1 MTRAHDAI
9 PQLLRILQRMNFFR
23 LKPWLLTIGA
33 MLGLAACGSTPT
45 REKPLKEII
54 PLTAPVLAPGVD
66 SNSDKLFVVITFS
79 GGGKRAAAF
88 SFGVLEALRD
98 VKVTTPD
105 GDQHSLLDE
114 VDLISAVSGGAF
126 TAAYYALNGKE
137 AFDSYAPRFLN
148 HDTEKDLWHKVLAP
162 INWSRLAKPLV
173 SRSDLEVEYFD
184 EELFNGATVDQ
195 IMTRSPRVIVSATDL
210 VRAKPFAF
218 TREQLNGICVD
229 PKSIP
234 VARAVFASAATPI
247 YFAPLVMRTF
257 AGQCG
262 YVPPGSVNTDAAG
275 EEDVYRRERAERLL
289 SFLDSADYPYLHLA
303 DGALADNLG
312 ARAILDEVALGE
324 TVTDALR
331 RNGFSRARRMLFIV
345 VDARTGFDRKYAKRP
360 EPLGIKK
367 VMDAVV
373 SVTFNRYSFETM
385 NLMRARVKR
394 WETEVRNTRCKGALT
409 IPDCD
414 KFDIDLVELSFDRVK
429 DSTEREYLDRVPTA
443 FTLSSEQ
450 IIRLRRAAHQL
461 VDESPELRSFL
472 EQSARSGNTKAE
484 PGSK

>member
-1 MTRAHDAI
+1 
-9 PQLLRILQRMNFFR
+9 MNFPRPVSRPLVF
-23 LKPWLLTIGA
+23 GA
-33 MLGLAACGSTPT
+33 LAGAFLVLVACGSTPT
-45 REKPLKEII
+45 REKPLKEIV
-54 PLTAPVLAPGVD
+54 PLSAPILAPGVD
-66 SNSDKLFVVITFS
+66 ANSDKLFVVVTFS

-88 SFGVLEALRD
+88 SFGVLEAMRD

-137 AFDSYAPRFLN
+137 SFDSYTPRFLN
-148 HDTEKDLWHKVLAP
+148 HDTEKDLWHKVLTPA
-162 INWSRLAKPLV
+162 NWSRLAKPLV

-184 EELFNGATVDQ
+184 EKLFNGATVDQ
-195 IMTRSPRVIVSATDL
+195 LMNRSPRVIVSSTDL

-229 PKSIP
+229 PKSVP

-262 YVPPGSVNTDAAG
+262 YVPPDSVSNDALA
-275 EEDVYRRERAERLL
+275 EEDVYRRERAGRLL
-289 SFLDSADYPYLHLA
+289 SFLDSDKYPYLHLA

-312 ARAILDEVALGE
+312 ARAILDEVALGD

-331 RNGFSRARRMLFIV
+331 RNGFARARRMLFIV
-345 VDARTGFDRKYAKRP
+345 VDARTGFDPRFAKRP
-360 EPLGIKK
+360 EPLGIKR

-385 NLMRARVKR
+385 NLMRQRVKR
-394 WETEVRNTRCKGALT
+394 WESEVRNTRCKIALA

-414 KFDIDLVELSFDRVK
+414 KFDIDLIELSFERVK
-429 DSTEREYLDRVPTA
+429 DETEREYLDRIPTS

-450 IIRLRRAAHQL
+450 IIRLRRAAKLL
-461 VDESPELRSFL
+461 VDESPELRRFL
-472 EQSARSGNTKAE
+472 EASARSANPKVTPNATPNMTK
-484 PGSK
+484 

>member
-1 MTRAHDAI
+1 M
-9 PQLLRILQRMNFFR
+9 PRIL
-23 LKPWLLTIGA
+23 LLCAVSAIV
-33 MLGLAACGSTPT
+33 AACGTTPT
-45 REKPLKEII
+45 REHPLKQIV
-54 PLTAPVLAPGVD
+54 PLTAPTLAPGVD
-66 SNSDKLFVVITFS
+66 ANSDKLFVVVTFS

-98 VKVTTPD
+98 MKVTTPD
-105 GDQHSLLDE
+105 GDQHPLLDE
-114 VDLISAVSGGAF
+114 IDLISAVSGGAF
-126 TAAYYALNGKE
+126 TAAYYALNGKD
-137 AFDSYAPRFLN
+137 AFGSYVPRFLN
-148 HDTEKDLWHKVLAP
+148 HDTEKDLWNKVLSP
-162 INWSRLAKPLV
+162 VNWPRLAKTEV

-184 EELFNGATVDQ
+184 EQLFNGATVDQ
-195 IMTRSPRVIVSATDL
+195 VMTRSPRVIVSATDL

-247 YFAPLVMRTF
+247 YFAPLVMRNF

-262 YVPPGSVNTDAAG
+262 YQPPDGVSAG
-275 EEDVYRRERAERLL
+275 ATGDEDVYRRERADRLL
-289 SFLDSADYPYLHLA
+289 SFLDSTNYPYLHLA

-345 VDARTGFDRKYAKRP
+345 VDARTGFDTRNAQRP

-394 WETEVRNTRCKGALT
+394 WENEVRSTRCNVAVA
-409 IPDCD
+409 IPDCE
-414 KFDIDLVELSFDRVK
+414 KFDVDLVELSFERVK
-429 DSTEREYLDRVPTA
+429 DADERIYLDRVPTA

-450 IIRLRRAAHQL
+450 ISRLRRAAHLL
-461 VDESPELRSFL
+461 VEESPELRVFL
-472 EQSARSGNTKAE
+472 EESAKSARQGAR
-484 PGSK
+484 

>member
-1 MTRAHDAI
+1 
-9 PQLLRILQRMNFFR
+9 MNFSR
-23 LKPWLLTIGA
+23 LNPWPLAIGA

-45 REKPLKEII
+45 REQPLKATV
-54 PLTAPVLAPGVD
+54 PLTAPVLAPGVEA
-66 SNSDKLFVVITFS
+66 NSDKLFVVVTFS

-88 SFGVLEALRD
+88 SFGVLEALRG

-105 GDQHSLLDE
+105 GEQHSLLDE

-162 INWSRLAKPLV
+162 ANWSRLAKPLV
-173 SRSDLEVEYFD
+173 SRTDLEVEYFD

-247 YFAPLVMRTF
+247 YFAPLVMQTF

-262 YVPPGSVNTDAAG
+262 YVPPDSVKTDAVG
-275 EEDVYRRERAERLL
+275 EEDVYRQERAERLL
-289 SFLDSADYPYLHLA
+289 SFLDSKNYPYLHLA

-345 VDARTGFDRKYAKRP
+345 VDARTGFDPKYAKRP

-367 VMDAVV
+367 VADAVV

-394 WETEVRNTRCKGALT
+394 WESEVRNTRCKVALA

-414 KFDIDLVELSFDRVK
+414 KFDVDLVELSFDRVK
-429 DSTEREYLDRVPTA
+429 DPAEREYLDRVPTA
-443 FTLSSEQ
+443 LTLSSEQ
-450 IIRLRRAAHQL
+450 IIRLRRAAHLL

-472 EQSARSGNTKAE
+472 EQSARSANTKA
-484 PGSK
+484 GNGAK

>member
-1 MTRAHDAI
+1 MKVLQSGFRSLALGACMT
-9 PQLLRILQRMNFFR
+9 
-23 LKPWLLTIGA
+23 
-33 MLGLAACGSTPT
+33 LAACGTTPT
-45 REKPLKEII
+45 REHPLEKVI

-66 SNSDKLFVVITFS
+66 ANSDKLFVVVTFS

-98 VKVTTPD
+98 IQVTTPD
-105 GDQHSLLDE
+105 GEERPLLDE
-114 VDLISAVSGGAF
+114 IDLISAVSGGAF
-126 TAAYYALNGKE
+126 TAAYYALNGKA
-137 AFDSYAPRFLN
+137 AFDTYLPRFLN
-148 HDTEKDLWHKVLAP
+148 HDTEEDLWHKVLTP
-162 INWSRLAKPLV
+162 VNWPRLAKTEV

-184 EELFNGATVDQ
+184 EHLFNGATVNDV
-195 IMTRSPRVIVSATDL
+195 MTRSPRVIVSATDL

-229 PKSIP
+229 PKSVP

-247 YFAPLVMRTF
+247 YFAPLVMRSY

-262 YVPPGSVNTDAAG
+262 YRPPDSVTSDALG
-275 EEDVYRRERAERLL
+275 EEDVYRRERADRLL
-289 SFLDSADYPYLHLA
+289 SFLDSTNYPYLHLA

-345 VDARTGFDRKYAKRP
+345 VDARTGFDTRYAQRP

-394 WETEVRNTRCKGALT
+394 WENEVRTTRCKAALA

-414 KFDIDLVELSFDRVK
+414 KFDVDLVELSFERVT
-429 DSTEREYLDRVPTA
+429 DVAERTYLDRVPTT
-443 FTLSSEQ
+443 FTLSTEQ
-450 IIRLRRAAHQL
+450 VDRLRDAAHQL
-461 VDESPELRSFL
+461 VTESPELRVFL
-472 EQSARSGNTKAE
+472 EESAKSAHAPAR
-484 PGSK
+484 

>member
-1 MTRAHDAI
+1 MK
-9 PQLLRILQRMNFFR
+9 ILQ
-23 LKPWLLTIGA
+23 
-33 MLGLAACGSTPT
+33 LGSRSLALGTAAALAACGTTPT
-45 REKPLKEII
+45 REQPLREIV

-66 SNSDKLFVVITFS
+66 ANSDKLFVVVTFS

-88 SFGVLEALRD
+88 SYGVLEALRD
-98 VKVTTPD
+98 MKVTTPD
-105 GDQHSLLDE
+105 GDEHPLIDE
-114 VDLISAVSGGAF
+114 IDLISAVSGGAF
-126 TAAYYALNGKE
+126 TAAYYALNGKK
-137 AFDSYAPRFLN
+137 AFDNYEPDFLN
-148 HDTEKDLWHKVLAP
+148 HDTEKDLWNKVLSP
-162 INWSRLAKPLV
+162 VNWPRLAKPLV

-184 EELFNGATVDQ
+184 EQLFKGATVSDV
-195 IMTRSPRVIVSATDL
+195 MTRSPRVIVSATDL

-247 YFAPLVMRTF
+247 YFAPLVMNTF

-262 YVPPGSVNTDAAG
+262 YAPPDSVSADATG
-275 EEDVYRRERAERLL
+275 DEDVYRRERADRLL
-289 SFLDSADYPYLHLA
+289 SFLDSAKYPYLHLA

-312 ARAILDEVALGE
+312 ARAILDEVALGD
-324 TVTDALR
+324 TVTAALR
-331 RNGFSRARRMLFIV
+331 RSGYSRARRMLFIV
-345 VDARTGFDRKYAKRP
+345 VDARTGFDPRYARRP

-385 NLMRARVKR
+385 NLLRARVKG
-394 WETEVRNTRCKGALT
+394 WENEVRTTRCKVALA

-414 KFDIDLVELSFDRVK
+414 KFDVDLVELSFERVK
-429 DSTEREYLDRVPTA
+429 DAGEREYLDRVPTT

-450 IIRLRRAAHQL
+450 ITRLRRAARQL
-461 VDESPELRSFL
+461 VDESPELRVFL
-472 EQSARSGNTKAE
+472 DESAQSAPDIAK
-484 PGSK
+484 